1 MNEELITIIEQ
12 LKNNFSYDDISDYQ
26 NLLLIIY
33 NSIFLDEDHLTS
45 DLKYKI
51 FETLSTIINNIQ
63 IRKNNEI
70 MTKSVEEYVNILE
83 QIIIPYYMRNNN
95 ITLRHQMHNH
105 LTIQTKDH

>member
-51 FETLSTIINNIQ
+51 FET
-63 IRKNNEI
+63 R
-70 MTKSVEEYVNILE
+70 
-83 QIIIPYYMRNNN
+83 
-95 ITLRHQMHNH
+95 
-105 LTIQTKDH
+105 